1 MEGMVFKMKGTREDM
16 GDVVNG
22 KEQNK
27 DVREDAAMVVE
38 VKE

>member
-22 KEQNK
+22 KE
-27 DVREDAAMVVE
+27 
-38 VKE
+38 